1 MSRTEN
7 YRRHHQELR
16 GLLGEINSLLI
27 AGKITDNLEAVSSV
41 VRRLFGKFGTHLAIE
56 DRALYPQAIASSDAT
71 LSALAKQFQTEM
83 GSISEQFKDY
93 RKKWPGP
100 RAISADPEQFVKDTK
115 DVIKAFNYRL
125 DREEKEL
132 YELFDKAA

>member
-16 GLLGEINSLLI
+16 ELLSEINSLLI
-27 AGKITDNLEAVSSV
+27 AGKISENLEVVSSV
-41 VRRLFGKFGTHLAIE
+41 VRKLFGKFGTHLAIE
-56 DRALYPQAIASSDAT
+56 DQALYPQAIASTDAS
-71 LSALAKQFQTEM
+71 LSSLAKRFQTEM
-83 GSISEQFKDY
+83 GPISDQFKEY

-100 RAISADPEQFVKDTK
+100 RAISADPDHFIKDTK

-125 DREEKEL
+125 EREEKEL
-132 YELFDKAA
+132 YELFDKVA